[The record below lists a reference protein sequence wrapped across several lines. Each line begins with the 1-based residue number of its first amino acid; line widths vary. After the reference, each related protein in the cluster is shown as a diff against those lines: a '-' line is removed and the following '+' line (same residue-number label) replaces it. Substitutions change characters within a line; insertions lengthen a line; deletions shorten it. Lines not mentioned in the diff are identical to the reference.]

1 MTGPPSPPAP
11 SSPPRRKAKFVRIL
25 ALLLVL
31 AVSVTIFVLR
41 DQIDVGKLKA
51 YRYVG
56 IFAISFLAYA
66 TVLLPAPGA
75 AFVFTLGAAFSNVPF
90 NTVRVA
96 LAAGTGAALGEIT
109 GYLAGF
115 GSQAAIEKTRT
126 YQRLSGWMH
135 KHGAV
140 TVFLLAALPNPLFDL
155 AGMVAGAGKMPVWKF
170 LFWCWAGETIKMLVI
185 AASGAAGLNLFDWLI
200 GH

>member
-1 MTGPPSPPAP
+1 M
-11 SSPPRRKAKFVRIL
+11 KIFRIL
-25 ALLLVL
+25 ALLVVL
-31 AVSVTIFVLR
+31 AISVTIFILR
-41 DQIDVGKLKA
+41 DQIDIGRLKE

-75 AFVFTLGAAFSNVPF
+75 AFVFSIGAAFSHVPF

-96 LAAGTGAALGEIT
+96 LAAGTGAALGEVT

-115 GSQAAIEKTRT
+115 GSQAAVERSRA
-126 YQRLSGWMH
+126 YQRLSGWMQ

-140 TVFLLAALPNPLFDL
+140 TVFILAALPNPLFDL

-170 LFWCWAGETIKMLVI
+170 LFWCWTGETIKMLVI
-185 AASGAAGLNLFDWLI
+185 AASGAAGLNLFEWLI